1 MPSSPSSPKAPA
13 PAGVSQIRRLR
24 KKTGAGISAC
34 RQALL
39 ASGDDL
45 EKAEAWLRK
54 KDLSQAAK
62 KSGRE
67 AEEGLVASYIHPGGR
82 IGVLLEVN
90 SETDFAARSQEFQSF
105 VRDLSRHIA
114 AMSPLF
120 VSEESIPAETL
131 ESERKIFEAKA
142 AERAK
147 KKELAPAIARGMLKK
162 RMSEICLM
170 NQEFAREDPIK
181 KQTVAQ
187 ALNELISKIG
197 ENIIVRRFAR
207 FALGE
212 NKQGESKQ
220 EQNKQEQSSP
230 PDSSQGNA

>member
-1 MPSSPSSPKAPA
+1 MPESSSSQKNRA
-13 PAGVSQIRRLR
+13 AGGADQIRRLR
-24 KKTGAGISAC
+24 KKTGAGIMDC

-39 ASGDDL
+39 SCGNDF

-67 AEEGLVASYIHPGGR
+67 AAEGSVASYIHPGGR

-90 SETDFAARSQEFQSF
+90 SETDFAARSREFQDF

-120 VSEESIPAETL
+120 VSEGSVPAEIL
-131 ESERKIFEAKA
+131 ESETKIFEAKA

-170 NQEFAREDPIK
+170 NQEFVREEQDK

-187 ALNELISKIG
+187 ALNELISKTG
-197 ENIIVRRFAR
+197 ENIIVRRFSR

-212 NKQGESKQ
+212 KQGEKQ
-220 EQNKQEQSSP
+220 GENKQEKGRE
-230 PDSSQGNA
+230 DS